1 MSSET
6 TSDARLPQE
15 TEQPSRLE
23 RTLAVLRSDRMGMAG
38 LVIFTALLFI
48 AIFAPVL
55 APYDPTATNY
65 AAVFQAP
72 SSQHLLGTDASG
84 RDIFS
89 RLLYG
94 TRPAFYVGLSS
105 AFVVAIIGT
114 AVGVVSGY
122 YGGLVD
128 EVLMRTVDFL
138 YGVPFLPFV
147 IMLVTLWE
155 PSIFTLLIALWLL
168 LWRGTARVVRSHTL
182 TLKEKPFI
190 KSAKAA
196 GASDFRILVKHIT
209 PNVLP
214 LSFLYGS
221 FAIGW
226 AILTEANISFLGF
239 GDPTLISWGQMLLE
253 AKLRHALIRDA
264 WWWIIAPGFMIMIT
278 IVSVFAIARG
288 YEEELDPTLEDR

>member
-1 MSSET
+1 MSRETSSEAQVVP
-6 TSDARLPQE
+6 DV
-15 TEQPSRLE
+15 EQPSRVDRFLS
-23 RTLAVLRSDRMGMAG
+23 VVKSDRMGMVG
-38 LVIFTALLFI
+38 LAIFVVLLFI

-55 APYDPTATNY
+55 APYDPTAQDY
-65 AAVFQAP
+65 AAVFQPP
-72 SSQHLLGTDASG
+72 SSEHLLGTDANG

-105 AFVVAIIGT
+105 AAVVAVIGT

-122 YGGLVD
+122 YGGLID

-155 PSIFTLLIALWLL
+155 PSIYTLLIALWVL

-190 KSAKAA
+190 KSARAA
-196 GASDFRILVKHIT
+196 GASDTRIILKHIT

-214 LSFLYGS
+214 LSLLYGS

-226 AILTEANISFLGF
+226 SILTEANVSYLGF

-253 AKLRHALIRDA
+253 AQLRHALIRDA

-278 IVSVFAIARG
+278 IISVFAIARG
-288 YEEELDPTLEDR
+288 YEEELDPTLEER